1 MQEVDLY
8 SLLDCAINASIK
20 AGDEIMKI
28 YNSNFE
34 FTTKEDNSPL
44 TIADK
49 NSNAIIEKALK
60 ISKIPF
66 LSEEG
71 KDIPYNERKKWDYL
85 WIVDPLDGTK
95 EFIKKNGEFTVNIAL
110 VKKQKPILGVIYVP
124 CSNELYY
131 ALEGL
136 GAFKATIDGS
146 YKGLESLLKNSS
158 KLPAN
163 QNRSNFIVVGSRSHM
178 STETQKYFDKKEN
191 EYDSVEVLAVGS
203 SLKICMVAEGKADVY
218 PRYAPTM
225 EWDTA
230 AGHAIANMAGFKI
243 IEYNSSNE
251 IIYNKEELLNPWFL
265 VS

>member
-1 MQEVDLY
+1 MQELDLN
-8 SLLDCAINASIK
+8 SLLDKAINASIK

-28 YNSNFE
+28 YDSSFKVE
-34 FTTKEDNSPL
+34 TKEDNSPL

-49 NSNAIIEKALK
+49 NSNAIIEKALA
-60 ISKIPF
+60 ISKIPL

-71 KDIPYNERKKWDYL
+71 KHIKYSERKEWDYL

-124 CSNELYY
+124 CKNELYY

-136 GAFKATIDGS
+136 GAFKVTIDGS

-158 KLPAN
+158 KLPLN
-163 QNRSNFIVVGSRSHM
+163 QNRSNYIVVGSRSHM
-178 STETQKYFDKKEN
+178 SKETQNYFDKKKK
-191 EYDSVEVLAVGS
+191 EYDSVKVLAVGS
-203 SLKICMVAEGKADVY
+203 SLKICMVAEGKADAY

-243 IEYNSSNE
+243 IEYNSYNE
-251 IIYNKEELLNPWFL
+251 ITYNKKELLNPWFL